1 MAISQAHES
10 WPTFIISGP
19 LPRQEPELTL
29 EDKALLWDPPVLEPR
44 CCDSRWAGLRMSS
57 GRISMLSSSEF
68 IALLYEFLELPALP
82 IACVSQGPA
91 VKDVVSKVWLLSHHL
106 WHLEGPKETRALF
119 ESPKIL

>member
-1 MAISQAHES
+1 MANVHHF
-10 WPTFIISGP
+10 WV
-19 LPRQEPELTL
+19 PRQEPELTP

-44 CCDSRWAGLRMSS
+44 SCDSRYLGWFDEDEWQNLYA
-57 GRISMLSSSEF
+57 EF
-68 IALLYEFLELPALP
+68 IALLYDFLELPALP